1 MALYS
6 SETSLDCHRVRFV
19 LAEKGINVDIVNVSI
34 DESAAADLAELNPYN
49 EAPTLVDRDLVL
61 YDAGVIND
69 YLDERYPH
77 PPLMPVDPVSRA
89 QLRLVH
95 HRILK
100 DWYALAYEIE
110 GSTGKKA
117 EQAAKQL
124 KESIIAANE
133 LFKISD
139 QLRIGSKASH
149 INAITHPTM
158 SAQALLIRLDAM
170 GFAVSAGSACSSGT
184 LKKSRVLDAFG
195 TPDDVASRTIRV
207 SLGWST
213 THDELERFVDAWRS
227 LS

>member
-6 SETSLDCHRVRFV
+6 AETSLDCHRVRFV
-19 LAEKGINVDIVNVSI
+19 LAEKGINVDIVNVSV

-49 EAPTLVDRDLVL
+49 QAPTLVDRDLVL

-95 HRILK
+95 HRVLK
-100 DWYALAYEIE
+100 DWYSLAYELE

-124 KESIIAANE
+124 KEGIIAANDLFRMSEYVLSDE
-133 LFKISD
+133 LSLVDCTLGPLFWRLAHYGVRLGKPGASVEAYAH
-139 QLRIGSKASH
+139 RIFSKASFKSSL
-149 INAITHPTM
+149 T
-158 SAQALLIRLDAM
+158 QA
-170 GFAVSAGSACSSGT
+170 
-184 LKKSRVLDAFG
+184 
-195 TPDDVASRTIRV
+195 
-207 SLGWST
+207 
-213 THDELERFVDAWRS
+213 ERDLMLAA
-227 LS
+227 

>member
-95 HRILK
+95 HRVIK
-100 DWYALAYEIE
+100 DWYVLAREFE
-110 GSTGKKA
+110 NVSGKAA
-117 EQAAKQL
+117 ETLAKQL
-124 KESIIAANE
+124 KEGIIAANE
-133 LFKISD
+133 LF
-139 QLRIGSKASH
+139 Q
-149 INAITHPTM
+149 M
-158 SAQALLIRLDAM
+158 SEY
-170 GFAVSAGSACSSGT
+170 
-184 LKKSRVLDAFG
+184 VL
-195 TPDDVASRTIRV
+195 S
-207 SLGWST
+207 
-213 THDELERFVDAWRS
+213 DELSLVDCTLGPLMWRLPYYGIKLGKPGASVEAYAHRIFSRQSFKTSLTQAERDLV
-227 LS
+227 LSA

>member
-19 LAEKGINVDIVNVSI
+19 LAEKGINVDIVNVSV

-95 HRILK
+95 HRVIK
-100 DWYALAYEIE
+100 DWYVLAREIE
-110 GSTGKKA
+110 SASSKA
-117 EQAAKQL
+117 AADKAAKQL
-124 KESIIAANE
+124 KEGIIAANE
-133 LFKISD
+133 LFKMSEYVLSD
-139 QLRIGSKASH
+139 ELSLVDCTLGPLLWRLPFYGVKLGKPGASVEAYAHRLFSRQSFKASL
-149 INAITHPTM
+149 T
-158 SAQALLIRLDAM
+158 QAERDM
-170 GFAVSAGSACSSGT
+170 
-184 LKKSRVLDAFG
+184 VLPG
-195 TPDDVASRTIRV
+195 
-207 SLGWST
+207 
-213 THDELERFVDAWRS
+213 
-227 LS
+227 

>member
-19 LAEKGINVDIVNVSI
+19 LAEKGINVEIVNVSE

-77 PPLMPVDPVSRA
+77 PPLMSVDPVSRA

-95 HRILK
+95 HRILR
-100 DWYALAYEIE
+100 DWYALAHIIE
-110 GSTGKKA
+110 GSSGKKA

-124 KESIIAANE
+124 KEGIIAANE
-133 LFKISD
+133 LFKMSQYVLSD
-139 QLRIGSKASH
+139 ELSLVDCTLGPLLWRLSHYGVKLGKPGASVEAYAHRIFSRFSFKASL
-149 INAITHPTM
+149 T
-158 SAQALLIRLDAM
+158 QAERDL
-170 GFAVSAGSACSSGT
+170 
-184 LKKSRVLDAFG
+184 VLA
-195 TPDDVASRTIRV
+195 A
-207 SLGWST
+207 
-213 THDELERFVDAWRS
+213 
-227 LS
+227 

>member
-6 SETSLDCHRVRFV
+6 SEKSLDCHRVRFV
-19 LAEKGINVDIVNVSI
+19 LAEKGINVEIVNVSE

-100 DWYALAYEIE
+100 DWYSLARIIE
-110 GSTGKKA
+110 GSGGKKS

-124 KESIIAANE
+124 KEGIIAANE
-133 LFKISD
+133 LFAMSPYVLSD
-139 QLRIGSKASH
+139 ELTLVDCTMAPLLWRLAHYGVKLGKPGASVEAYAHRLFSRVSFKASL
-149 INAITHPTM
+149 T
-158 SAQALLIRLDAM
+158 QAERDL
-170 GFAVSAGSACSSGT
+170 
-184 LKKSRVLDAFG
+184 VLA
-195 TPDDVASRTIRV
+195 A
-207 SLGWST
+207 
-213 THDELERFVDAWRS
+213 
-227 LS
+227 

>member
-19 LAEKGINVDIVNVSI
+19 LAEKGINVEIVNVSE

-61 YDAGVIND
+61 YDASVIND

-100 DWYALAYEIE
+100 DWYSLARIID
-110 GSTGKKA
+110 STSGKKA

-124 KESIIAANE
+124 KEGIIAANDLFRMSPYILSDE
-133 LFKISD
+133 LTLVDCTLGPLLWRLTHYGVKLGKPGASVEAYAH
-139 QLRIGSKASH
+139 RIFSRFSFKASL
-149 INAITHPTM
+149 T
-158 SAQALLIRLDAM
+158 QAERDL
-170 GFAVSAGSACSSGT
+170 
-184 LKKSRVLDAFG
+184 VLA
-195 TPDDVASRTIRV
+195 A
-207 SLGWST
+207 
-213 THDELERFVDAWRS
+213 
-227 LS
+227 

>member
-19 LAEKGINVDIVNVSI
+19 LAEKGINVDIVNVST

-95 HRILK
+95 HRVQK
-100 DWYALAYEIE
+100 DWYSLAAAIE
-110 GSTGKKA
+110 SASTKA
-117 EQAAKQL
+117 AADKAAKQL
-124 KESIIAANE
+124 KEGIIAANE
-133 LFKISD
+133 LFRMSD
-139 QLRIGSKASH
+139 YVLSDELSLVDCTLGPLLWRLPHYGVKLGKPGASVEAYAHRIFSRASFKSSL
-149 INAITHPTM
+149 T
-158 SAQALLIRLDAM
+158 QAERDMLLDA
-170 GFAVSAGSACSSGT
+170 S
-184 LKKSRVLDAFG
+184 
-195 TPDDVASRTIRV
+195 
-207 SLGWST
+207 
-213 THDELERFVDAWRS
+213 
-227 LS
+227 